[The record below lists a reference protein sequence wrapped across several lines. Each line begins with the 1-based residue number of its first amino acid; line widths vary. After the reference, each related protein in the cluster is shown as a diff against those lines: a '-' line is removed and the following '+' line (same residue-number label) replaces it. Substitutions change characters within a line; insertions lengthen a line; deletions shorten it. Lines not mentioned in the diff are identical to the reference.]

1 MGIFLLYILILLTI
15 VYFRLRIIVPRETSR
30 IEMEKERDKKIQEE
44 WQQYMDMYERE
55 KEMSGNQELIAPNGE
70 VGNEKT
76 RIEKKPGVKVRR

>member
-1 MGIFLLYILILLTI
+1 
-15 VYFRLRIIVPRETSR
+15 
-30 IEMEKERDKKIQEE
+30 MEKERDKKIQEE